1 MLNWSPSRL
10 NSFSFAR
17 RVLRSFSQTSRDT
30 TLGYSVLLV
39 LIVWMVFL
47 FSVNYTTNQPR
58 FSGHRLPPLFL
69 SDQIGRSRFG
79 LWRRKRSFGYTV
91 LQLAGPRY
99 D

>member
-39 LIVWMVFL
+39 LIVDGFSL
-47 FSVNYTTNQPR
+47 FSQLHDEPAPIFRTSFATS
-58 FSGHRLPPLFL
+58 FSQRSNRKISIRTLAAQKKLRLY
-69 SDQIGRSRFG
+69 RSAA
-79 LWRRKRSFGYTV
+79 RRTSV
-91 LQLAGPRY
+91 
-99 D
+99 

>member
-39 LIVWMVFL
+39 LIVDGFSL
-47 FSVNYTTNQPR
+47 FSQLHDEPAPIFRTSFATS
-58 FSGHRLPPLFL
+58 FSQR
-69 SDQIGRSRFG
+69 SIGRSRFG